1 MNRNTFGGLMAVV
14 GVAAATGIL
23 VTGCGA
29 TSAHS
34 DTPGPPVNTSPKNGN
49 QVNLGHGEDQ
59 GMNVTWKW
67 CDGTTLVYES
77 KMYNAGG
84 IAVIPNSPECK

>member
-1 MNRNTFGGLMAVV
+1 MNRNTFGALMAGV

-23 VTGCGA
+23 VTGCGS
-29 TSAHS
+29 TPAHS
-34 DTPGPPVNTSPKNGN
+34 EGPVNTSPKNGN
-49 QVNLGHGEDQ
+49 TVNLGHGEDE

-84 IAVIPNSPECK
+84 IAVIPNSPECQ